1 MVPRLFTALI
11 LVALAAPMARAADDA
26 ALPDTPR
33 VMSVIEWLNTETR
46 NSELAV
52 LGQVVA
58 NGYPNAATGR
68 VKVTLKVGQVYNG
81 PPLGK
86 RVEVELKPGFRGGKY
101 LMPSPLL
108 KDQWALLFLRN
119 EGGHWVAPPVG
130 RVIETPYKGLTFYPG
145 YNVVLEDAAPG
156 LSWSYVLDSLQ
167 LLVATRKQIMSGY
180 MPQLRTAVS
189 KEQRDRIQWTIE
201 MQVKEQLGLP
211 VP

>member
-1 MVPRLFTALI
+1 LYPLLICAMVAF
-11 LVALAAPMARAADDA
+11 APVARAAEDP

-33 VMSVIEWLNTETR
+33 VMSVIEWLNQETR
-46 NSELAV
+46 NSELVV

-58 NGYPNAATGR
+58 NSYPNAATGR
-68 VKVTLKVGQVYNG
+68 VKATLKVGQVYNG

-86 RVEVELKPGFRGGKY
+86 RVEVNLKPGFRGGKY

-108 KDQWALLFLRN
+108 KDQWALLFLKN
-119 EGGHWVAPPVG
+119 EAGHWVAPPVG
-130 RVIETPYKGLTFYPG
+130 RVVETPYKGLTFYPG